1 MNGSK
6 AALIVAAVLGL
17 VGAGLNLWYLNEKSK
32 DVEKVAFIGIKP
44 DTIIRPGDKF
54 LADYFV
60 KVEIPKAHVGAL
72 EQMAVLYD
80 DRNTVVGMA
89 AINSY
94 TGNELLLRDDLRTP
108 PPAFDLKENEI
119 QLPVPVDTRSF
130 VPSLV
135 SAGDMVSFF
144 IGGVPTPA
152 TPREQDPDNPEGSA
166 AAEPPPPPPLPPGMK
181 AELIGPFRVL
191 AVGNRLGSAEVQK
204 ASGQPQYQENVI
216 SIAVKM
222 QGGQLEPKAAKLLG
236 MLQLSGTRQAG
247 VLLHPRANK

>member
-1 MNGSK
+1 
-6 AALIVAAVLGL
+6 VA
-17 VGAGLNLWYLNEKSK
+17 GAGLNLWYLNEKSK
-32 DVEKVAFIGIKP
+32 AVQSVSFIGIKP
-44 DTIIRPGDKF
+44 NTIIRPGDKF
-54 LADYFV
+54 LEDYFV
-60 KVEIPKAHVGAL
+60 PINIPENHVGGL
-72 EQMAVLYD
+72 KDVAVLYK
-80 DRNTVVGMA
+80 DRNTVVGMP
-89 AINSY
+89 AIRSY
-94 TGNELLLRDDLRTP
+94 TGDEILLRDDLRTP

-152 TPREQDPDNPEGSA
+152 MPREQDPDSPEGSA
-166 AAEPPPPPPLPPGMK
+166 PAEPPPPPPLPPGMK

-216 SIAVKM
+216 SIAVNSR
-222 QGGQLEPKAAKLLG
+222 GRAATEPTTWTGDGWLRYIP
-236 MLQLSGTRQAG
+236 Q
-247 VLLHPRANK
+247 H